1 MKITSSKTFLMW
13 CDQAPKIC
21 ERIDFDNLPDHQ
33 KDQAV
38 IAYCMDF
45 DSRHM
50 KAMALHLQSPT
61 CADNVKESAFRNTEY
76 DIRYLVTQYN
86 DMLDLRDAE
95 RIELIDDHTW
105 ISMLDPDYKYRHFNA
120 RFNQAEIDAGFSGT
134 GREF

>member
-1 MKITSSKTFLMW
+1 MKIINCTAFKNW

-76 DIRYLVTQYN
+76 DIRYLVAQYN

-95 RIELIDDHTW
+95 R
-105 ISMLDPDYKYRHFNA
+105 
-120 RFNQAEIDAGFSGT
+120 AEIEKEYCFAENAYKRIYRTDEEMFLAGHKWSDF
-134 GREF
+134 

>member
-1 MKITSSKTFLMW
+1 MW

-33 KDQAV
+33 KDQSV

-45 DSRHM
+45 DSKHM
-50 KAMALHLQSPT
+50 KTMALHLQSPA

-86 DMLDLRDAE
+86 DMLDLRDANRSDTGE
-95 RIELIDDHTW
+95 EYTFCENAFNRIFRTDQE
-105 ISMLDPDYKYRHFNA
+105 M
-120 RFNQAEIDAGFSGT
+120 IDAGHKHSDFC
-134 GREF
+134 